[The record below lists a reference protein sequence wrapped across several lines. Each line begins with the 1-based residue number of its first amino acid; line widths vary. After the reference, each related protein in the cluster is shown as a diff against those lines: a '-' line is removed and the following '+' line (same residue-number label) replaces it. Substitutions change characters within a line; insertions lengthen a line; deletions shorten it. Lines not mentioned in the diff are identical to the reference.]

1 MRTSGDTFV
10 IAKKQITTKG
20 SHTMHHSLIRIIK
33 WFCLRL
39 TFNELA
45 SAVIIFH
52 EILSG
57 SRKDIP
63 LRPGEKPPHYRQFR
77 VDQLQPLSAPDTTPI
92 LIDWKAL
99 KKNIEQKTGKLIK
112 PVQHRNGKKPPP
124 GCKCSHCNA
133 PGKYL
138 YLNNGKLLSQVKCK
152 ICGKTSPSHGNK
164 RKSVTKYFCPYCS
177 NALSKWKQSKPST
190 IYKCFSYTCPHYLN
204 NKMLLTKEEQ
214 TMRDNQKYN
223 PNFKLHYQYREYHI
237 SPDNLITARPFFN
250 IKNDLRH
257 IHNSYHTLGLVLTF
271 AINLGLSSRVTRDA
285 LKGIFDISLSHQTVI
300 NYINLTAQ
308 YLSPFIDENCPVP
321 KTACAADE
329 TYIIVDNK
337 WTYTWFIIDSKTRA
351 ICGYNLSDTRG
362 MQPALALL
370 YDSFGKPDNGVRHP
384 DLITDGNPSYDAAVM
399 AYNDLITNDSNKLKK
414 RTVIGLKNLDPES
427 REYRSFKQLVERL
440 NRTYKYHTRPR
451 AGFKTFSGA
460 VSLTTLF
467 VAFYNFM
474 RPHSALNKSTPVC
487 LDALKERHLLPDKW
501 VALIEQVA
509 A

>member
-1 MRTSGDTFV
+1 MRTSGGTFV
-10 IAKKQITTKG
+10 AAKEQITTKG

-33 WFCLRL
+33 WFCRRL

-45 SAVIIFH
+45 SAVVIFH
-52 EILSG
+52 EVLSG
-57 SRKDIP
+57 ARKDIP
-63 LRPGEKPPHYRQFR
+63 FKPDEKPPHYRQFR
-77 VDQLQPLSAPDTTPI
+77 VDQSPPLPPADNTYK
-92 LIDWKAL
+92 LEWKLL
-99 KKNIEQKTGKLIK
+99 KKAKESLCGKPID
-112 PVQHRNGKKPPP
+112 PVRHRNGKNPPA
-124 GCKCSHCNA
+124 GCKCCHCNA

-138 YLNNGKLLSQVKCK
+138 YLNNGKLQSQVKCK

-164 RKSVTKYFCPYCS
+164 RKRKTKHVCPHCS
-177 NALSKWKQSKPST
+177 KALSRWKQSKQST

-204 NKMLLTKEEQ
+204 NKILFTKEEQ
-214 TMRDNQKYN
+214 TMRDKQKYN

-237 SPDNLITARPFFN
+237 SPDDLITARPFFN
-250 IKNDLRH
+250 IKNDLRR
-257 IHNSYHTLGLVLTF
+257 IHNNYHTLGLVLTF

-285 LKGIFDISLSHQTVI
+285 LKGLFDISLSHQTVI

-308 YLSPFIDENCPVP
+308 YLSPFIDDNCPKP
-321 KTACAADE
+321 KTTCAADE

-337 WTYTWFIIDSKTRA
+337 WTYTWFVIESKTRA

-399 AYNDLITNDSNKLKK
+399 AYNDLITNDSNKLQK

-451 AGFKTFSGA
+451 AGFKTFDGA
-460 VSLTTLF
+460 VALTTLF
-467 VAFYNFM
+467 IAFYNFM
-474 RPHSALNKSTPVC
+474 RPHSALNKSTPVH
-487 LDALKERHLLPDKW
+487 LDVLKERHLMPDKW

>member
-1 MRTSGDTFV
+1 
-10 IAKKQITTKG
+10 
-20 SHTMHHSLIRIIK
+20 MHHSLIRLIK
-33 WFCLRL
+33 WFCRRL

-45 SAVIIFH
+45 SAVVIFH
-52 EILSG
+52 EILSN
-57 SRKDIP
+57 SRKDIALKP
-63 LRPGEKPPHYRQFR
+63 DDKPPHHRQFR
-77 VDQLQPLSAPDTTPI
+77 VDQTIPLPATGKT
-92 LIDWKAL
+92 LFKLDWKLL
-99 KKNIEQKTGKLIK
+99 KKAKESLSGKPIN
-112 PVQHRNGKKPPP
+112 PVRHRNSKKPPA

-152 ICGKTSPSHGNK
+152 ICGKTSPSHGSK
-164 RKSVTKYFCPYCS
+164 RRQKTKYLCPHCS
-177 NALSKWKQSKPST
+177 KALSRWKQSKQST
-190 IYKCFSYTCPHYLN
+190 IYKCFSSTCPHYLN
-204 NKMLLTKEEQ
+204 NKIQLTKEE
-214 TMRDNQKYN
+214 RDIRDQQKYD

-237 SPDNLITARPFFN
+237 SPDDLIIQRPFPN
-250 IKNDLRH
+250 AKTDLRN

-285 LKGIFDISLSHQTVI
+285 LKGIFDISISHQTVI
-300 NYINLTAQ
+300 NYINLSAQ
-308 YLSPFIDENCPVP
+308 YLSLFIDKNCPEP
-321 KTACAADE
+321 QTTCAADE
-329 TYIIVDNK
+329 TYIIVDSK
-337 WTYTWFIIDSKTRA
+337 WTYTWFVIDSKSRA

-370 YDSFGKPDNGVRHP
+370 HDSFGKPDNSTRTP

-414 RTVIGLKNLDPES
+414 RTVIGLKNSDPES

-451 AGFKTFSGA
+451 AGFKTFDGA
-460 VSLTTLF
+460 VALTTLF

-474 RPHSALNKSTPVC
+474 RPHSALNRSTPVY
-487 LDALKERHLLPDKW
+487 LDVLKERHLMPDKW